1 MSNKNKDANILISTE
16 KSDKVFKKVSMI
28 LSELELLTTGN
39 KKDNI
44 VNTEKIH

>member
-1 MSNKNKDANILISTE
+1 
-16 KSDKVFKKVSMI
+16 MI

-44 VNTEKIH
+44 VNTEKIHWKNCTLVREYQSENEREHP